1 MTRERLRSI
10 CKENDLYMTP
20 ALNDNLF
27 CNLQGF
33 TSIGSLEEY
42 TAVKAIFL
50 EGNALSSLAGLPPL
64 IHLRCL
70 CACTC
75 AKFSPCSTA
84 LPVC

>member
-1 MTRERLRSI
+1 
-10 CKENDLYMTP
+10 
-20 ALNDNLF
+20 
-27 CNLQGF
+27 
-33 TSIGSLEEY
+33 
-42 TAVKAIFL
+42 VKAIFL